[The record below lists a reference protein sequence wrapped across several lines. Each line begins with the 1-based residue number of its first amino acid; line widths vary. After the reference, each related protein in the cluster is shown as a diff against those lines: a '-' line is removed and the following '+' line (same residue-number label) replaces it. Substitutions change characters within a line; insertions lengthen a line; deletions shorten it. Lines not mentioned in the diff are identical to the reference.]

1 MSAAAE
7 KSAKSSQL
15 RKELLTADADF
26 GWRVL
31 GLLNLFR
38 LAIAAALLIGVFAID
53 EPRLVGDIRPELA
66 WRALIVMLAVGC
78 VEMWCLHRRR
88 PPVERQAPFL
98 FAADLAVV
106 VALVH
111 ASGGLSNGLGGLLV
125 VSIGALGLLVPPRL
139 AFLFAAVASLAL
151 LAERG
156 YSHLSGEAA
165 TDQYV
170 AVALLGIVLFLI
182 SAVVVLVG
190 RRIVETEALAEQRGV
205 DLRNLVQLNDYIIQH
220 LRESIVVV
228 DGEDRVRLINASALK
243 HLGADGRTDDMPLR
257 TLSFELAERLR
268 AWRNREPPAEANR
281 PFHSADGTTLVQAH
295 FATLGA
301 GRSGGVA
308 IFLEDTS
315 LIAERVQQMKL
326 AALGRLS
333 ASIAHEIRNPIGAM
347 SHASQL
353 LAESES
359 ISDADRRLTEIIR
372 MNASRVS
379 QIVESVLSLSRKD
392 HTRPERLMLVEWIRS
407 FVQEF
412 IETQELYEGSVS
424 LMPDSVDVEIEMD
437 PTHLHQ
443 IVWNLCENAVKYA
456 SATAGAI
463 AVELTCGVVETS
475 GRPFLEVADRGPGVD
490 PAHVDEIFEPFFS
503 GQPGGTGLG
512 LYVCRELCERNGAT
526 LRYSPRP
533 GGGSQFRIVFA
544 DPNRWRA
551 TAGGRRWMRGSGSRG
566 AKKPR

>member
-1 MSAAAE
+1 MSAAADN
-7 KSAKSSQL
+7 SSRAAQL

-31 GLLNLFR
+31 GRLNLFR
-38 LAIAAALLIGVFAID
+38 LTLAAVLLIGVFALD
-53 EPRLVGDIRPELA
+53 EAKLVGEIHPELA
-66 WRALIVMLAVGC
+66 WRALIVMFAAGC
-78 VEMWCLHRRR
+78 IGMWCLHRRK
-88 PPVERQAPFL
+88 PSVERQAPFL

-106 VALVH
+106 VALIH
-111 ASGGLSNGLGGLLV
+111 ASGGLSNGLGGLLI
-125 VSIGALGLLVPPRL
+125 VSVGALGLLVPARQ
-139 AFLFAAVASLAL
+139 AFLFPAVATLAL
-151 LAERG
+151 LGERG
-156 YSHLSGEAA
+156 YSHLAGAGG

-170 AVALLGIVLFLI
+170 DAALLGIVLFLI
-182 SAVVVLVG
+182 SAVVQLVR

-205 DLRNLVQLNDYIIQH
+205 DLKNLVELNDYIIQH

-228 DGEDRVRLINASALK
+228 DGDDRVRLINESALK
-243 HLGADGRTDDMPLR
+243 HLGAAGRTEGMPLR
-257 TLSFELAERLR
+257 SLSFDLAERLL
-268 AWRNREPPAEANR
+268 AWRNYESPAQADK
-281 PFHSADGTTLVQAH
+281 PFHSADGATLVQAH

-301 GRSGGVA
+301 GRAGGVA

-315 LIAERVQQMKL
+315 LIAERVQQTKL

-333 ASIAHEIRNPIGAM
+333 ASIAHEIRNPVGAM
-347 SHASQL
+347 SHAGQL
-353 LAESES
+353 LAESEN
-359 ISDADRRLTEIIR
+359 ISEADRRLTDIIR
-372 MNASRVS
+372 MNATRVS

-392 HTRPERLMLVEWIRS
+392 RTHPERLRIAEWTRS
-407 FVQEF
+407 FAREF
-412 IETQELYEGSVS
+412 IETQELYEGALS
-424 LMPDSVDVEIEMD
+424 LTPDSVDVEVEMD

-443 IVWNLCENAVKYA
+443 IVWNLCDNAVKYA

-463 AVELTCGVVETS
+463 AVDLTCGIAETS
-475 GRPFLEVADRGPGVD
+475 GRPYLEVADRGPGVEPD
-490 PAHVDEIFEPFFS
+490 QAEQIFEPFFT

-551 TAGGRRWMRGSGSRG
+551 TIGSEL
-566 AKKPR
+566 